1 MPGVFSLDT
10 VTNEFYAAAL
20 NYSNIIRPY
29 ALKLFFGLLLIEL
42 LVTFIQYTADGALDP
57 ISYFGRMIRQLMGA
71 GFILAMLTYGF
82 LWMMLVIQSFGR
94 LGAILT
100 GLPTLSPESILI
112 AGENLALT
120 LWNSPVSSGIVSA
133 FELALVE
140 GLLAGIVFGAFAWV
154 AVELLLTIA
163 RAFLMIGVGVIL
175 LSFGANRFTSN
186 ASEGYFS
193 TVMRQGVKILFMYAV
208 LAIGMDIVT
217 HLEADLMAAC
227 KPAAAA
233 LPWMTTYFVPPT
245 AIMSTVCTG
254 TISLADMLN
263 YVAMALVFAS
273 CVVGIPR
280 MAADM
285 VGGPLGHALEDL
297 AAIYYLGRNIASPV
311 VGAAS
316 KAASGVVT
324 GAATG
329 ASETYRRSH
338 PSQPAMQSFAAEVA
352 AQARARSAAAGTTP
366 LNPFNGHTPGY
377 NMRPPAGP
385 SLPPAPG
392 SGGAALEYQP
402 LPGKVGT
409 HTRDIAVDVSDLQ
422 NDTGGKKNG

>member
-1 MPGVFSLDT
+1 MHAVFSLDIIA
-10 VTNEFYAAAL
+10 NEFYTAAL

-71 GFILAMLTYGF
+71 SFILAMLTYGF
-82 LWMMLVIQSFGR
+82 QWMMIVIQSFGR

-100 GLPTLSPESILI
+100 GLPTLSPESILQ
-112 AGENLALT
+112 AGENMALT

-140 GLLAGIVFGAFAWV
+140 GLLAGIVFGAFVWV

-254 TISLADMLN
+254 TISLGDMLN
-263 YVAMALVFAS
+263 YVAVALVFAA
-273 CVVGIPR
+273 CAVGIPR

-297 AAIYYLGRNIASPV
+297 AAVYYLGRNIAYPI

-316 KAASGVVT
+316 KAVSGTV
-324 GAATG
+324 GAASTG
-329 ASETYRRSH
+329 ASEMYRRIH
-338 PSQPAMQSFAAEVA
+338 PSQAAMQSFAADAA
-352 AQARARSAAAGTTP
+352 AQARARSATATTKP
-366 LNPFNGHTPGY
+366 LSPFNGQRPGY
-377 NMRPPAGP
+377 NIRPNAFGVKPTQG
-385 SLPPAPG
+385 LPQAN
-392 SGGAALEYQP
+392 
-402 LPGKVGT
+402 GKPT
-409 HTRDIAVDVSDLQ
+409 TKI
-422 NDTGGKKNG
+422 